1 VQGPSA
7 AGRGVA
13 EQRAAPRR
21 SGGAS
26 AAASN
31 AGAASRRRGTRI
43 FHVFW
48 EFWMVLIYFD
58 GLNLGIMEN
67 DGLILVGVDCA
78 WFICLKFL

>member
-1 VQGPSA
+1 LQSSEL
-7 AGRGVA
+7 R
-13 EQRAAPRR
+13 RAAAEEQARQR
-21 SGGAS
+21 QTQA
-26 AAASN
+26 
-31 AGAASRRRGTRI
+31 RRRGTRI